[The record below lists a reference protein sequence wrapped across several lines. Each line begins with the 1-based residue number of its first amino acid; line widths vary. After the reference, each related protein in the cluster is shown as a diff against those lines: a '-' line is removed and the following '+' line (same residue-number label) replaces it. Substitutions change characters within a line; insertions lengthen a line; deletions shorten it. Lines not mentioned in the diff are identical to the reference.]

1 MIKYKMNYDEK
12 NLGIKTVCSSV
23 IQLIDIMGFMWLK
36 NAKKNRSTVN
46 SVFIHKI
53 PTKKNTIEM
62 FSTNETSM
70 NNFKIIITFLPV
82 ETTHPY
88 LITYVNLSNRKEYI
102 FDKRAFMIDTI
113 LNKIYEYL
121 FTNYV
126 NTLDTGY
133 DLNNLLNVC
142 EMNSMFKAIE
152 YREK

>member
-1 MIKYKMNYDEK
+1 MITYKMNYDEK
-12 NLGIKTVCSSV
+12 SLSIKTVCSCV
-23 IQLIDIMGFMWLK
+23 IRLIDIMGFMWLK

-46 SVFIHKI
+46 SVFINKI

-70 NNFKIIITFLPV
+70 NKFKIIITFLPD
-82 ETTHPY
+82 ESNYPY
-88 LITYVNLSNRKEYI
+88 LITYVDLANLKEYI

-126 NTLDTGY
+126 NTLDADY
-133 DLNNLLNVC
+133 DLNNLLNFC
-142 EMNSMFKAIE
+142 EKISIFEAIE
-152 YREK
+152 YRE

>member
-1 MIKYKMNYDEK
+1 MITYKMNYDEK
-12 NLGIKTVCSSV
+12 SLSIKTVCSVV

-46 SVFIHKI
+46 SVFINKI

-70 NNFKIIITFLPV
+70 NKFKIIITFLPD
-82 ETTHPY
+82 ETNYPY
-88 LITYVNLSNRKEYI
+88 LITYIDLSNLKEYI

-121 FTNYV
+121 FTNYI
-126 NTLDTGY
+126 NTLDADY
-133 DLNNLLNVC
+133 DLNNLLNFC
-142 EMNSMFKAIE
+142 EKISIFEAIE
-152 YREK
+152 YRE